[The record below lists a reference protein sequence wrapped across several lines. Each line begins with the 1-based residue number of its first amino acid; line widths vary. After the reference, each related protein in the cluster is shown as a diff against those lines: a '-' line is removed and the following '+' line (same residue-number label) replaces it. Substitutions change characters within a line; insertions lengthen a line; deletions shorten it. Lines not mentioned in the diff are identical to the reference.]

1 MNTSEESQAITARF
15 FLVIDNLINKRKIR
29 GLKTF
34 TDKYGLNY
42 WNVWTVKNEPDKHFL
57 RPEWLAI
64 LVRDYNVSA
73 TYLLTGVGL
82 MFIDSRYTPKG
93 SIKTPWKY

>member
-1 MNTSEESQAITARF
+1 MNVSTEGIAITTRF

-34 TDKYGLNY
+34 TDKYQLNY

-57 RPEWLAI
+57 KPEWLSI
-64 LVRDYNVSA
+64 LVADYNVSA
-73 TYLLTGVGL
+73 TYLLTGVGV
-82 MFIDSRYTPKG
+82 MFNDSK
-93 SIKTPWKY
+93 